1 MDNKEIK
8 KINLIIKSLKNVQLS
23 LKKTDIEYEMLEK
36 VIFSLNRKIDMGDN
50 PYKMKSFGNLD
61 DPDILS
67 DFLLDF

>member
-1 MDNKEIK
+1 MPGVFLENTYENGSWI
-8 KINLIIKSLKNVQLS
+8 
-23 LKKTDIEYEMLEK
+23 KKTDIEYEMLEK